1 MTALLMIQV
10 KYQYMILIPKF
21 YESDDD
27 NLSYTNNN
35 ESVSE
40 IIDIIIEKNESN
52 WPIHKQSFS

>member
-1 MTALLMIQV
+1 MIQV